1 MAFRDQ
7 SQGIPRRFFGHLVS
21 IFTSA
26 LCLAGCADNPPA
38 IIRHVGPDQD
48 QQVVIGQGTAQDR
61 TAIEASNQKIFETE
75 QAGVTTATP
84 APLSPTQP
92 KSGNSQ

>member
-7 SQGIPRRFFGHLVS
+7 GQRIPRRFFGQLS
-21 IFTSA
+21 GIFFVA
-26 LCLAGCADNPPA
+26 LFLAGCADDSPA
-38 IIRHVGPDQD
+38 IVRREGPDQD

-61 TAIEASNQKIFETE
+61 TAIEASNQKIFDAE
-75 QAGVTTATP
+75 QAGVTTPTP
-84 APLSPTQP
+84 APPTPTQP